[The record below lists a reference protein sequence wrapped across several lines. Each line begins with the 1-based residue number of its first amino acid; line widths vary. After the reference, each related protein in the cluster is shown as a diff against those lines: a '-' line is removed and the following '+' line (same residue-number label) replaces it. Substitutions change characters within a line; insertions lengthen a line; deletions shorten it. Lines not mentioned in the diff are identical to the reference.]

1 MDSQS
6 KSKEAALKRLKKSQ
20 ISISELW
27 KRILKKDKVALGQ
40 AISLLESQLPSHQ
53 VFANEL
59 IELSNQ
65 FASNNQCCKIG
76 ITGVPGVGKS
86 TFINVYTQL
95 LLEKKQSIAIL
106 TVDPSSQQS
115 GGSILGDKT
124 RMTEI
129 FAHPDVFI
137 RPSPS
142 GQHLGGVAHKTREVI
157 LLCEAAGFDNILV
170 ETVGVGQS
178 ETAVYEMTDIFLLL
192 MLPGAGDELQGIKR
206 GIMELADIL
215 IVHKADGEN
224 LNKAKI
230 AFIDY
235 KRALHL
241 FPPTESGWTPCVL
254 MASSEPPQ
262 GFNEIDE
269 KIESY
274 FHLLRSN
281 GYLLEKRKMQR
292 NQWFIESMELQLHQF
307 IKTNP
312 EISVMYQN
320 MMSEVNDLK
329 ISPQIAA
336 QKVIELI
343 QIHGKK

>member
-6 KSKEAALKRLKKSQ
+6 KSKEAALKRLKKFH
-20 ISISELW
+20 ISIPELW
-27 KRILKKDKVALGQ
+27 EKILKKDKVALGQ
-40 AISLLESQLPSHQ
+40 AISLLESQLSSHR
-53 VFANEL
+53 VLANEL
-59 IELSNQ
+59 IELSNEH
-65 FASNNQCCKIG
+65 AVNSQCFKIG

-86 TFINVYTQL
+86 TFINAYTQL
-95 LLEKKQSIAIL
+95 LLEKNQSVAIL
-106 TVDPSSQQS
+106 AVDPSSQQS

-124 RMTEI
+124 RMTNI
-129 FAHPDVFI
+129 FSHPDVFI

-142 GQHLGGVAHKTREVI
+142 GQHLGGVANKTREVI

-215 IVHKADGEN
+215 VVHKSDGEN
-224 LNKAKI
+224 LIKAKI
-230 AFIDY
+230 ASSDY

-241 FPPTESGWTPCVL
+241 FPPTESGWIPSVL

-262 GFNEIDE
+262 GLKEVDE
-269 KIESY
+269 KIQSY
-274 FHLLRSN
+274 FHLLNTN
-281 GYLLEKRKMQR
+281 GYLLEKRKKQR
-292 NQWFIESMELQLHQF
+292 NQWFIESMELQLLQF

-312 EISVMYQN
+312 EISGKYQN
-320 MMSEVNDLK
+320 MMSEVNNLK

>member
-6 KSKEAALKRLKKSQ
+6 KSKEAALKRLKKTQ

-27 KRILKKDKVALGQ
+27 ERILNKDKVALGQ
-40 AISLLESQLPSHQ
+40 AISLLESQLPTHQ
-53 VFANEL
+53 VLANEL

-65 FASNNQCCKIG
+65 YASGNQCFKIG

-95 LLEKKQSIAIL
+95 LLEKNQSVAIL

-124 RMTEI
+124 RMTSI
-129 FAHPDVFI
+129 FSHPEVFI

-142 GQHLGGVAHKTREVI
+142 GQHLGGVAYKTREVI

-215 IVHKADGEN
+215 IVHKADGDN
-224 LNKAKI
+224 YNKAKI
-230 AFIDY
+230 ASIDY

-262 GFNEIDE
+262 GFKEIDD
-269 KIESY
+269 KIDSY
-274 FHLLRSN
+274 FQLLKSN
-281 GYLLEKRKMQR
+281 GYLLKKRKKQR
-292 NQWFIESMELQLHQF
+292 NQWFIESMELQLLQF

-312 EISVMYQN
+312 EISLKYQN

-329 ISPQIAA
+329 ISPHIAA